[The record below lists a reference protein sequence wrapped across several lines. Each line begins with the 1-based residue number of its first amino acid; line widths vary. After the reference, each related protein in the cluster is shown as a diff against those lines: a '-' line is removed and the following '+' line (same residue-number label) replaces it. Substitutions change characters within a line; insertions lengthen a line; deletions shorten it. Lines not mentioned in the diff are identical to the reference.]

1 MSTISIDGWYD
12 FNRDVEK
19 KEKET
24 NTEEMNI
31 EDGHKERNGERE
43 EERERERE
51 REKEKEERIDELEK
65 RMMELDHR
73 QKHLETLIHTLTNE
87 NLKMINRVLEAEIA
101 LERSKNSLIR
111 NHIPFHFSPSPL
123 AKSFGNM

>member
-51 REKEKEERIDELEK
+51 KERIDELEK

>member
-12 FNRDVEK
+12 FNRDVER

-31 EDGHKERNGERE
+31 TEKNERENLDEKDEKNKERDDRLEL
-43 EERERERE
+43 
-51 REKEKEERIDELEK
+51 LEK
-65 RMMELDHR
+65 KMIELDQR

-123 AKSFGNM
+123 ARSFGNM